1 MGLAAG
7 VSPNSPE
14 MAELWVVS
22 KLLAEDIDARISEER
37 WREVMKTLENGDDGG
52 LQAAGTI
59 GGMENTSN
67 TATST
72 SGGTNAGT
80 TNTDTAI
87 NSAVKAS
94 DGSVYVFPP
103 PGAFS

>member
-1 MGLAAG
+1 
-7 VSPNSPE
+7 

-37 WREVMKTLENGDDGG
+37 WREVMKTLENGDEGG

-67 TATST
+67 TATGT
-72 SGGTNAGT
+72 SAGTNAGT
-80 TNTDTAI
+80 TNTVPNTDTAI

-94 DGSVYVFPP
+94 DGTVYVFPP